1 MKAHIIIY
9 LLSHNSDSFSLKNLC
24 FFYIQSQKTFVFSPG
39 QKKNVPKPGSQ
50 IKSKILRKQAQ
61 YGNHGKNIHAQKT
74 APALVLC
81 YRKYHAVTKTV
92 SNSAY
97 MDTALNKRLK

>member
-1 MKAHIIIY
+1 M
-9 LLSHNSDSFSLKNLC
+9 
-24 FFYIQSQKTFVFSPG
+24 FFYIYKAKRPLCLVLD
-39 QKKNVPKPGSQ
+39 KKKVPKPGRQ

-61 YGNHGKNIHAQKT
+61 YGNHGKNIDAQKT
-74 APALVLC
+74 APAQVLC